1 MTAAESFN
9 YAPTYAPMVP
19 ACKAHGI
26 GRSQA
31 FELAASGLLSTF
43 LIGNRRFV
51 YLASLES
58 LPQRLAAP
66 QDDQGGAK

>member
-1 MTAAESFN
+1 MTAGESFN
-9 YAPTYAPMVP
+9 YAPTYAPLVP

-31 FELAASGLLSTF
+31 FELTASGLLSTF

-58 LPQRLAAP
+58 LPQRLSAL
-66 QDDQGGAK
+66 QDTRDGAK